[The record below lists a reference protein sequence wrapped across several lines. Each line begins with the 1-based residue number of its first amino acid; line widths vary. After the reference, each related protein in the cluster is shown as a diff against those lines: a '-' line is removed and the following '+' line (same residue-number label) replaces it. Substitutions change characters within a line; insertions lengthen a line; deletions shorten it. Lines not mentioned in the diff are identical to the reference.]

1 MSSRFLAIGAVGVL
15 TAISA
20 ASAVGPGQLIR
31 LHSSAPGISP
41 LHVAGARSPQGATAP
56 SSKFDGALAE
66 ISRHV
71 RSEHPG
77 VRDLHVLNPAAKFAQ
92 PANSSVPLVSVDA
105 VTRGDPQQLKAALV
119 GLGLQHA
126 SSYSNDV
133 GGWLPVD
140 QLDAAAA
147 LTEVHAIR
155 AAMMR
160 TKSGAVTSQ
169 GDYAQN
175 SDLVRSQNALS
186 GAGITVG
193 IISDSYDCYSV
204 YAANGVPAGGNAG
217 YANNGFTAD
226 AATDVSTGDLPS
238 NVTVLAEAQHGN
250 GGCMNYG
257 APTQL
262 PFGDEGRAMMQ
273 IVHDVA
279 PGAALAFYTAE
290 NSEADFANGI
300 GALANAGAKVIA
312 DDVGY
317 FDEPFFQDGIV
328 AQAIDAVEAQGVAYF
343 SAAGND
349 GTMAYDNNSPSFAT
363 AGSGSNAGEKLLTF
377 GTSGGTAVA
386 YLPVTIPPMVPG
398 EFVAIVLEWDQPYF
412 TGAPNSGGATSQL
425 DLCIENAVG
434 NDIIT
439 NYFENPAVCSGPN
452 ALGKDPYQVMIV
464 DNPANAAGN
473 SLTETIH
480 IVVGL
485 ANGTAPPG
493 RIKVVVE
500 DDGLGSTI
508 NQFATH
514 SGTIQGHP
522 NATGALAVGAAFF
535 LQTPGCGSAAA
546 ELEYFSSVGGDPILF
561 DVNGNPQTAVYR
573 QKPDLVGPDGGNDTF
588 LGFTLASDNPPIVD
602 DSTIAG
608 CKNNAGFPNF
618 FGTSAA
624 TPHVAGIAA
633 LLLQADPTLTPAQI
647 YTTFHN
653 STLPMG
659 TVPNYSSG
667 YGFVQADLAAAAT
680 SPMIPAVPALSLG
693 ANSITLGNSTTLT
706 WSSAN
711 NQGCT
716 AGGSWSGAQ
725 PSSGSQT
732 ITPTVVG
739 TDTYTLACTNLAGTS
754 PSASVML
761 TVSPAAVPPAP
772 TLSLASNSITLGN
785 STMISWSSTNA
796 TGCTASGSW
805 SGAIAVSGSQT
816 LTPAATGTDTY
827 MLVCANAIGTSP
839 SASVMLTVNAAASGG
854 GSHGGGA
861 LGVYSLLGLMG
872 LWVARVRR
880 ALRVARKSQVA
891 IT

>member
-1 MSSRFLAIGAVGVL
+1 MSSRFFAIGAVGVL

-20 ASAVGPGQLIR
+20 ASAVSPGQLIR
-31 LHSSAPGISP
+31 LHAHAAGVSR
-41 LHVAGARSPQGATAP
+41 LHVAGARSPQQGATAP

-77 VRDLHVLNPAAKFAQ
+77 ARDLHILNPAAKFAL

-105 VTRGDPQQLKAALV
+105 VTRGDPEQLKAALV
-119 GLGLQHA
+119 RLGLQHA

-193 IISDSYDCYSV
+193 IISDSYNCYSV
-204 YAANGVPAGGNAG
+204 YAANGVPASGNAG
-217 YANNGFTAD
+217 YAYNGFTAD
-226 AATDVSTGDLPS
+226 AATDISTGDLPS
-238 NVTVLAEAQHGN
+238 NVTVLEEAMAGN

-257 APTQL
+257 APLQL

-343 SAAGND
+343 SAAGNN
-349 GTMAYDNNSPSFAT
+349 GTLAYDNNSPSFAA
-363 AGSGSNAGEKLLTF
+363 AGSAPNNSGEQLLTF
-377 GTSGGTAVA
+377 GTSGATAVTK
-386 YLPVTIPPMVPG
+386 LPVTIPPMVPG
-398 EFVAIVLEWDQPYF
+398 EFVAIVLEWDQPYV
-412 TGAPNSGGATSQL
+412 TGAPNSGGATGKL

-439 NYFENPAVCSGPN
+439 NYNEQTAVCSGPN
-452 ALGKDPYQVMIV
+452 ALGADPYQVMFV

-473 SLTETIH
+473 SQQETLN

-485 ANGTAPPG
+485 AGGVAPG
-493 RIKVVVE
+493 RIKVVVG
-500 DDGLGSTI
+500 DDGAGSTI
-508 NQFATH
+508 NQFATN

-522 NATGALAVGAAFF
+522 NATGAMAVGAAFF
-535 LQTPGCGSAAA
+535 LATPGCGTTPAI
-546 ELEYFSSVGGDPILF
+546 LEPYSSVGGDPILF
-561 DVNGNPQTAVYR
+561 DVNGNAQAAVMR

-588 LGFTLASDNPPIVD
+588 LGFTLASGVPPIVD

-608 CKNNAGFPNF
+608 CKNNASFPNF

-624 TPHVAGIAA
+624 TPHVASIAA
-633 LLLQADPTLTPAQI
+633 LLLQADPSLTPAQI
-647 YTTFHN
+647 YTIFRS

-667 YGFVQADLAAAAT
+667 YGFLQADLAAAAT
-680 SPMIPAVPALSLG
+680 PAVVPATPTLSLG
-693 ANSITLGNSTTLT
+693 SSSITVGSSTTLT

-716 AGGSWSGAQ
+716 AGGTSSSWSGAEA
-725 PSSGSQT
+725 SAGSQT
-732 ITPTVVG
+732 VTPAAVG
-739 TDTYTLACTNLAGTS
+739 SVTYTLYCTNNAG
-754 PSASVML
+754 
-761 TVSPAAVPPAP
+761 VSP
-772 TLSLASNSITLGN
+772 
-785 STMISWSSTNA
+785 
-796 TGCTASGSW
+796 TAS
-805 SGAIAVSGSQT
+805 I
-816 LTPAATGTDTY
+816 
-827 MLVCANAIGTSP
+827 
-839 SASVMLTVNAAASGG
+839 MLTVNAAASGG
-854 GSHGGGA
+854 SSHGGGA
-861 LGVYSLLGLMG
+861 LGVYSLLGLLG
-872 LWVARVRR
+872 LCVARMRR
-880 ALRVARKSQVA
+880 GLRVARNSQAA
-891 IT
+891 IA

>member
-1 MSSRFLAIGAVGVL
+1 MSSRFLAIAAVGVL

-31 LHSSAPGISP
+31 LHAHASGTSR
-41 LHVAGARSPQGATAP
+41 LHVAGNRSPQQGAAAP
-56 SSKFDGALAE
+56 SEKFDGALAE

-77 VRDLHVLNPAAKFAQ
+77 VRDLHVLNPAAKFAL
-92 PANSSVPLVSVDA
+92 PANASVPLVSIDA
-105 VTRGDPQQLKAALV
+105 VTRGDPEQLKAALV

-226 AATDVSTGDLPS
+226 ASMDISTGDLPS

-328 AQAIDAVEAQGVAYF
+328 AQAIDTVAAQGVAYF
-343 SAAGND
+343 SAAGNN
-349 GTMAYDNNSPSFAT
+349 GALAYDNNSPSFAT
-363 AGSGSNAGEKLLTF
+363 AGSGQNANEHLLTF
-377 GTSGGTAVA
+377 GTSGGTAVTK
-386 YLPVTIPPMVPG
+386 LPVTIPPMAPG
-398 EFVAIVLEWDQPYF
+398 EFVAIVLEWDQPYV
-412 TGAPNSGGATSQL
+412 TGAPNSGGATGKL

-439 NYFENPAVCSGPN
+439 NYNEQSAVCSGPN
-452 ALGKDPYQVMIV
+452 ALGADSYQVMFI

-473 SLTETIH
+473 SQPETLN

-485 ANGTAPPG
+485 AGGVAPG

-508 NQFATH
+508 NQFQTNG
-514 SGTIQGHP
+514 GTIQGHP

-535 LQTPGCGSAAA
+535 LATPGCGTTPAII
-546 ELEYFSSVGGDPILF
+546 EPYSSVGGDPILF
-561 DVNGNPQTAVYR
+561 DVRGNAQSAVMR

-588 LGFTLASDNPPIVD
+588 LGFTLASVPITDN
-602 DSTIAG
+602 STIAG
-608 CKNNAGFPNF
+608 CKNNASYPNF

-624 TPHVAGIAA
+624 TPHVASVAA
-633 LLLQADPTLTPAQI
+633 LLLQADASLTPAQI
-647 YTTFHN
+647 YTIFRG

-667 YGFVQADLAAAAT
+667 YGFFQADLAAAAT
-680 SPMIPAVPALSLG
+680 PAVVPPTPTLSLG
-693 ANSITLGNSTTLT
+693 SSSIIVGSSTTLT

-716 AGGSWSGAQ
+716 AGGTSSSWTGAEA
-725 PSSGSQT
+725 SSGSQT
-732 ITPTVVG
+732 VTPAAVG
-739 TDTYTLACTNLAGTS
+739 SVTYTLYCTNNSGAS
-754 PSASVML
+754 P
-761 TVSPAAVPPAP
+761 
-772 TLSLASNSITLGN
+772 
-785 STMISWSSTNA
+785 
-796 TGCTASGSW
+796 TAS
-805 SGAIAVSGSQT
+805 I
-816 LTPAATGTDTY
+816 
-827 MLVCANAIGTSP
+827 
-839 SASVMLTVNAAASGG
+839 MLTVNAAASGG

-861 LGVYSLLGLMG
+861 LGIYSLLGLMG
-872 LWVARVRR
+872 LCLVRARR
-880 ALRVARKSQVA
+880 ALLIARDPRVA